1 MLQAEMPLT
10 RPGPALVKVTGWFG
24 GTPLHE
30 PAYRGIAK
38 RSKAWAFDSHMRRF
52 KSCYPCH
59 SRPLEF
65 SARQI
70 NMVGI
75 IQLSIHARN
84 SVIVERS
91 ATG

>member
-38 RSKAWAFDSHMRRF
+38 RSKAWDFDSHIRRF
-52 KSCYPCH
+52 KSCYPCQPPVGVLRATTLNMGKNTAIP
-59 SRPLEF
+59 SRTQRE
-65 SARQI
+65 A
-70 NMVGI
+70 
-75 IQLSIHARN
+75 
-84 SVIVERS
+84 
-91 ATG
+91 

>member
-1 MLQAEMPLT
+1 MPLT

-38 RSKAWAFDSHMRRF
+38 RSKAWDFDSHIRRF

-59 SRPLEF
+59 SRPLGF
-65 SARQI
+65 SARDH
-70 NMVGI
+70 NKVDSYPCTAGPPLAGI
-75 IQLSIHARN
+75 GAYR
-84 SVIVERS
+84 R